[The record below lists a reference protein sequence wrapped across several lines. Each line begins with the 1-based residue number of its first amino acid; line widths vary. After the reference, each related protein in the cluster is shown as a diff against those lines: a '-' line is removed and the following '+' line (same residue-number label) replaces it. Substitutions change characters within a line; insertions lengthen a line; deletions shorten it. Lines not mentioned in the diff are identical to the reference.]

1 MLGVAGGSI
10 TNHQPKA
17 VMQFN
22 HRATGLGVLA
32 LVTLVALYYIW
43 PYLVGFLA
51 IVGAVQI
58 YHVWRKH
65 YGR

>member
-1 MLGVAGGSI
+1 
-10 TNHQPKA
+10 
-17 VMQFN
+17 MQFN

-32 LVTLVALYYIW
+32 RVALVALYYIW

>member
-1 MLGVAGGSI
+1 
-10 TNHQPKA
+10 
-17 VMQFN
+17 MQFN
-22 HRATGLGVLA
+22 HRATGLGILA
-32 LVTLVALYYIW
+32 LVALFVLYYIW